1 MPLVCMQ
8 VNGTYDTRPRS
19 YMSDIHRG
27 VVEHRSFGV
36 PVYVLVVQQATEK
49 EHDSTYKLDS
59 HLLIIQEIGA
69 LENHTKRPFTNLLSH
84 SVVDAHN
91 IGRRGRHLD
100 QRSVS
105 WTEGARRKRFRKN
118 DEFGRFDERVAV
130 VLYVRDGL
138 ILEFW

>member
-1 MPLVCMQ
+1 MPAAENNKVRFMPLVCMQ
-8 VNGTYDTRPRS
+8 VNGTYDTQPRS
-19 YMSDIHRG
+19 YMSDIHPG

-49 EHDSTYKLDS
+49 ENDLTYKLDS

-91 IGRRGRHLD
+91 IGRRGRHWSND
-100 QRSVS
+100 PSVGRKGR
-105 WTEGARRKRFRKN
+105 EGG
-118 DEFGRFDERVAV
+118 DFGKTMNSGDSMNE
-130 VLYVRDGL
+130 
-138 ILEFW
+138 

>member
-8 VNGTYDTRPRS
+8 VNGTYDTQPRS
-19 YMSDIHRG
+19 YMSDIHPG

-49 EHDSTYKLDS
+49 EHDLTYKLDS

-91 IGRRGRHLD
+91 IGRRGRHWSND
-100 QRSVS
+100 PSVGRKGR
-105 WTEGARRKRFRKN
+105 EGG
-118 DEFGRFDERVAV
+118 DFGKTMNSGDSMNE
-130 VLYVRDGL
+130 
-138 ILEFW
+138 

>member
-1 MPLVCMQ
+1 MPAAENNKVRFMPLVCMQ
-8 VNGTYDTRPRS
+8 VNGTYDTQPRS
-19 YMSDIHRG
+19 YMSDIHPG

-49 EHDSTYKLDS
+49 EHDLTYKLDS

-91 IGRRGRHLD
+91 IGRRGRHWSND
-100 QRSVS
+100 PSVGRKGR
-105 WTEGARRKRFRKN
+105 EGG
-118 DEFGRFDERVAV
+118 DFGKTMNSGDSMNE
-130 VLYVRDGL
+130 
-138 ILEFW
+138 